1 MYVSAINRKST
12 NRIESKIF
20 QFLAL
25 SSIISTTPAFQELI
39 SATVAGWILN
49 IICLCTCLFFFTRYS
64 YLLDKVGWLYCIALF
79 LIIPFHYG
87 IPTVDNAIRESIRW
101 INIILLFYL
110 YKGRDF
116 DTKLIVFSAFL
127 FYIIE
132 CSCCIM
138 EKLGHFYFIDYTSAD
153 KMQATSLEAYEYDFE
168 TFRSR
173 GLLLHPL
180 YNANVISIFM
190 GYILVSTK
198 LKRPVQIILLTLGLL
213 AIWSCNSRACIAIWL
228 LILLYRFFLY
238 NMKIWHLLL
247 GILSLCLIVPWL
259 IEFIQKSNVLGRF
272 NLDFTD
278 GSSETR
284 LIAFTLFYS
293 YPWTFENIFIG
304 LGDWIY
310 YPLTDVA
317 LENGFLLNWAY
328 WGWLIGSIKSFTE
341 IYITYRCLSNYNLR
355 NKLIIMAAI
364 WGVASA
370 NNNMINISVLSFF
383 FLANVA
389 FKMNSN
395 KSYETKKQYF
405 LINSNNNI

>member
-49 IICLCTCLFFFTRYS
+49 VICLCTCLFFFARYS
-64 YLLDKVGWLYCIALF
+64 YLLDKIGWLYCVALF

-87 IPTVDNAIRESIRW
+87 MPMVDNAIRESIRW

-110 YKGRDF
+110 YKGKNF
-116 DTKLIVFSAFL
+116 EVKWLIYSAFL
-127 FYIIE
+127 FYIVE
-132 CSCCIM
+132 CTCCII
-138 EKLGHFYFIDYTSAD
+138 EKLGHFYLIDYTNAD
-153 KMQATSLEAYEYDFE
+153 GMQATSLEAYEYDSE
-168 TFRSR
+168 NFRSR

-190 GYILVSTK
+190 GYILISTK
-198 LKRPVQIILLTLGLL
+198 LKKPIQFILLLLGLL
-213 AIWSCNSRACIAIWL
+213 AIWACNSRACIAIWL

-247 GILSLCLIVPWL
+247 GILSLYLIVPWL
-259 IEFIQKSNVLGRF
+259 IEFIQQSSILGRF
-272 NLDFTD
+272 NLDFSD
-278 GSSETR
+278 SSSETR
-284 LIAFTLFYS
+284 LIAFILFYT
-293 YPWTFENIFIG
+293 YPWTVEDIIFG

-310 YPLTDVA
+310 YPLSEIS

-328 WGWLIGSIKSFTE
+328 WGWIVGSIKSFTE
-341 IYITYRCLSNYNLR
+341 IYVTYKCLPNYNLR
-355 NKLIIMAAI
+355 DKLIIMAAT
-364 WGVASA
+364 WGIASA
-370 NNNMINISVLSFF
+370 NNNMINISILSFF
-383 FLANVA
+383 FLANST
-389 FKMNSN
+389 FNKMNSCTNFN
-395 KSYETKKQYF
+395 KSYENKNRIRRYK
-405 LINSNNNI
+405 